1 MLNED
6 RCYRALRARDARFDG
21 RFFVAVR
28 TTGIYCRPVCP
39 ARPAKRANVRFFT
52 NPAAAEEAGFRPCR
66 RCRPETAPGSPAW
79 IGTPVTVARGLRLIA
94 DGALDENGVLTLAA
108 RLGVGDRHLRR
119 LFLRH
124 LGAPPLTVARTRRA
138 HFARRLIDET
148 RLPMTEVAFA
158 AGFRSL
164 RQFNAVLRSTFG
176 AAPSALRQGAPA
188 SAAKVEGLTL
198 RLPVRPPFD
207 PGLVLGFLGARTMP
221 RVEEVAGDTY
231 RRWMRLADG
240 PVLLDLEARGGASA
254 VVLRLSRA
262 VGVGLMG
269 LVQSARRLFDLDADG
284 AAIHAHLHRDPAL
297 AGLLPRPAALRL
309 PGTLVPFEL
318 LVRAVVGQQ
327 VSVAAA
333 RTLAGR
339 LVARYGER
347 VSAEGSITHLFPTP
361 ERLAEAD
368 FGGIGLTTAR
378 AATLGALA
386 RAVAQG
392 RIRFDAGV
400 PFEASRAALLE
411 IPGIGPW
418 TAEYV
423 ALRALGDPDAFPVSD
438 LGLRQA
444 LAEGGRPLSAPELA
458 RRAEAWRPWRGY
470 AAFALWRS
478 LSASRDGRERKKS

>member
-1 MLNED
+1 MLDED

-39 ARPAKRANVRFFT
+39 ARPAKRENVRFFT
-52 NPAAAEEAGFRPCR
+52 NPAAAENAGFRPCR

-79 IGTPVTVARGLRLIA
+79 IGTPATVARALRLIA
-94 DGALDENGVLTLAA
+94 DGALDGSGVDGLAA

-124 LGAPPLTVARTRRA
+124 LGATPVAVARTRRA

-176 AAPSALRQGAPA
+176 AAPTALRQGVRTSGPTAEPLA
-188 SAAKVEGLTL
+188 LQ
-198 RLPVRPPFD
+198 LPVRPPFD
-207 PGLVLGFLGARTMP
+207 PTPLLGFLGRRTTP
-221 RVEEVAGDTY
+221 GVEELVGDSY
-231 RRWMRLADG
+231 RRWLRLGDG
-240 PVLLDLEARGGASA
+240 PVCLDLQVVAGASA

-262 VGVGLMG
+262 VATGLMG
-269 LVQSARRLFDLDADG
+269 VVQSARRFLDLDADG
-284 AAIHAHLHRDPAL
+284 AAVHAHLRRDPVL
-297 AGLLPRPAALRL
+297 ASLLPGPGALRL
-309 PGTLVPFEL
+309 PGTLEPFEL
-318 LVRAVVGQQ
+318 LVKAVVGQQ
-327 VSVAAA
+327 VSVVAA
-333 RTLAGR
+333 RTLVGR
-339 LVARYGER
+339 LVARFGER
-347 VSAEGSITHLFPTP
+347 ASATGPITHLFPTP
-361 ERLAEAD
+361 DRLADAD
-368 FGGIGLTTAR
+368 PAGFGLPAAR
-378 AATLGALA
+378 GATICALA
-386 RAVAQG
+386 RAVADG
-392 RIRFDAGV
+392 RVRIDAGAPFDAT
-400 PFEASRAALLE
+400 RAALLE

-423 ALRALGDPDAFPVSD
+423 ALRGLGDPDAFPASD

-444 LAEGGRPLSAPELA
+444 LAGAGRPLSAPELA

-470 AAFALWRS
+470 AAFALWHS
-478 LSASRDGRERKKS
+478 LSVSSKRPERKEP

>member
-1 MLNED
+1 MLNQD

-21 RFFVAVR
+21 RFFAAVS

-39 ARPAKRANVRFFT
+39 ARPAKRENLRFFT
-52 NPAAAEEAGFRPCR
+52 NPAAAEEEGFRPCR

-79 IGTPVTVARGLRLIA
+79 VGTPATVARGLRLIT
-94 DGALDENGVLTLAA
+94 DGALDENGVLALAA

-124 LGAPPLTVARTRRA
+124 LGATPVAVARTRRA

-176 AAPSALRQGAPA
+176 AAPSRLRSGARPSPA
-188 SAAKVEGLTL
+188 RAEGLSM

-207 PGLVLGFLGARTMP
+207 PGLVLGFLAP
-221 RVEEVAGDTY
+221 RALPGVEAVSGDRY
-231 RRWMRLADG
+231 QRLMRLADG
-240 PVLLDLEARGGASA
+240 PAGLELEARAGAPA

-262 VGVGLMG
+262 VGAGLMG
-269 LVQSARRLFDLDADG
+269 LVQGARRLFDLDADG
-284 AAIHAHLHRDPAL
+284 AAIHSHLRRDKAL
-297 AGLLPRPAALRL
+297 ARLLPGPGALRL
-309 PGTLVPFEL
+309 PGTLAPFEL
-318 LVRAVVGQQ
+318 AVRAVIGQQ

-339 LVARYGER
+339 LVSALGER
-347 VSAEGSITHLFPTP
+347 VSEEGPLTHLFPSA
-361 ERLAEAD
+361 ERLADAKL
-368 FGGIGLTTAR
+368 GGIGLTAAR
-378 AATLGALA
+378 AATLTTLSRGVAEGTIRLDPGASL
-386 RAVAQG
+386 
-392 RIRFDAGV
+392 
-400 PFEASRAALLE
+400 EATRSALLE
-411 IPGIGPW
+411 VPGIGPW

-423 ALRALGDPDAFPVSD
+423 ALRALGDPDAFPAAD

-444 LAEGGRPLSAPELA
+444 LGEPGAPLSTAELA

-470 AAFALWRS
+470 AAVSLWHS
-478 LSASRDGRERKKS
+478 LAASAAGRERRKP

>member
-1 MLNED
+1 VLDED

-28 TTGIYCRPVCP
+28 TTGIYCRPICP
-39 ARPAKRANVRFFT
+39 ARPAKRENVRFFT
-52 NPAAAEEAGFRPCR
+52 NPAAAEEEGFRPCR

-79 IGTPVTVARGLRLIA
+79 VGTPATVVRGLRLIT
-94 DGALDENGVLTLAA
+94 DGALDESDVLTLAA

-124 LGAPPLTVARTRRA
+124 LGAPPLAVARTRRA

-176 AAPSALRQGAPA
+176 APPSLLRSGVRAPQTKAEAL
-188 SAAKVEGLTL
+188 SL
-198 RLPVRPPFD
+198 RLAVRPPFD
-207 PGLVLGFLGARTMP
+207 PDLVLGFLAPRAMP
-221 RVEEVAGDTY
+221 GVEEVTGDRY
-231 RRWMRLADG
+231 RRLLRLADG
-240 PVLLDLEARGGASA
+240 PAVLEIEVGPGAPA
-254 VVLRLSRA
+254 VVLRVSRA
-262 VGVGLMG
+262 VGTGLMAV
-269 LVQSARRLFDLDADG
+269 VQGARRLFDLDADG
-284 AAIHAHLHRDPAL
+284 AAVHAHLRRDRGL
-297 AGLLPRPAALRL
+297 ARLLPAPGALRL

-318 LVRAVVGQQ
+318 AVRAVVGQQ

-339 LVARYGER
+339 LVAAFGER
-347 VSAEGSITHLFPTP
+347 VSEEGPLTHLFPSP

-368 FGGIGLTTAR
+368 LGGIGLTAAR
-378 AATLGALA
+378 AATLKALA
-386 RAVAQG
+386 RAVADDT
-392 RIRFDAGV
+392 IRLDTGA
-400 PFEASRAALLE
+400 PLEDTRAALLE
-411 IPGIGPW
+411 VPGIGPW

-423 ALRALGDPDAFPVSD
+423 ALRALGDPDAFPASD

-444 LAEGGRPLSAPELA
+444 LAEGGSPLSAADLA

-470 AAFALWRS
+470 AAVSLWHS
-478 LSASRDGRERKKS
+478 LGASPARRERRKP